1 MLEIT
6 TIEKSYGK
14 EVQVLK
20 NVSFSLAP
28 SEIIGLIGASGA
40 GKSTIGRIL
49 ANLEVA
55 DKGSILFENQ
65 QLIKMSA
72 KKRRQLSKDIQMIF
86 QDPYSALSSRM
97 TVKELIEEALLILKI
112 ESSKMARLT
121 LIKEALKLV
130 SLDPDHYL
138 GRYPHELSGGERQR
152 VGVARA
158 IVCNPKLI
166 VADEPTSMLDT
177 SLRLELIAL
186 LKSLNEKK
194 GTAFIFITHDIALT
208 QNFCQRLL
216 VLNEGQ
222 IVEQGSTEDIILH
235 PKHDFTKKLLSAL
248 RKLEAR
254 EEVYL

>member
-1 MLEIT
+1 MLEIKNL
-6 TIEKSYGK
+6 EKSYNSSTK
-14 EVQVLK
+14 VLK

-49 ANLEVA
+49 ANLETA
-55 DKGSILFENQ
+55 DNGSILFQNQ
-65 QLIKMSA
+65 QLVKMPS
-72 KKRRQLSKDIQMIF
+72 KKRRKLSEDIQMIF
-86 QDPYSALSSRM
+86 QDPYSALSSRL
-97 TVKELIEEALLILKI
+97 TVKELIEEALIILKL
-112 ESSKMARLT
+112 EPSKTIRLE
-121 LIKEALKLV
+121 LIKDALRLV

-138 GRYPHELSGGERQR
+138 ERFPHELSGGERQR

-166 VADEPTSMLDT
+166 IADEPTSMLDT
-177 SLRLELIAL
+177 SLRLELIVL

-208 QNFCQRLL
+208 QNFCQRLI
-216 VLNEGQ
+216 VLNQGQ
-222 IVEQGSTEDIILH
+222 IVEQGATDKVILH
-235 PKHDFTKKLLSAL
+235 PEHDFTKKLLTAL

-254 EEVYL
+254 EDVYI